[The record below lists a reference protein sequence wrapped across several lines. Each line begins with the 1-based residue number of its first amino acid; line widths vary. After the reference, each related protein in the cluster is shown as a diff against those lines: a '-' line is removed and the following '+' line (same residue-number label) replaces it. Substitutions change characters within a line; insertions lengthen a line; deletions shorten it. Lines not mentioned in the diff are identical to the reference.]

1 MSETY
6 NLEELSQH
14 FTLELNPGNLKEGM
28 KANGATSNDLWKY
41 PVKNLRPIEGFN
53 VRVKNAAYWA
63 RVNRYADSMIEDGY
77 WSHKPMA
84 GYIGRDKETGEEF
97 FFVTAG
103 YTRRDAIDV
112 ANSKLPPD
120 KQIEFVTVV
129 AHPGKT
135 ITRSHLNAL
144 LITEND
150 SAKLEAYE
158 ASVVVKRMFDDGDSV
173 EEIARQVRYST
184 EWVDSLLLL
193 AAAPRELQLMVV
205 DDVIKPT
212 FAIETI
218 KEHGDKALAVLQ
230 EALAR
235 KTGGGEATPSGGAV
249 PAEGL
254 AAAEGAGSEGEDGEQ
269 APAPKKVRLTAKD
282 LIKPEV
288 RKFNNKV
295 QNEAVALYRAASNIK
310 KDAGFNA
317 LTPES
322 REALLQVL
330 AKLEKYEVQDEPA
343 TDPRQVALFEG
354 GNAAGE
360 PAAAGTTADPT

>member
-6 NLEELSQH
+6 NLDELSQH

-63 RVNRYADSMIEDGY
+63 RVHRYADSMIEDGY

-97 FFVTAG
+97 FFFTAG

-135 ITRSHLNAL
+135 ITRSKLNAL

-158 ASVVVKRMFDDGDSV
+158 AAVVVKRMLSDGDSV
-173 EEIARQVRYST
+173 EEIARQVQYST

-193 AAAPRELQLMVV
+193 AAAPTELQLMVV
-205 DDVIKPT
+205 DDVISPT

-218 KEHGDKALAVLQ
+218 KEHGDKALTVLQ

-235 KTGGGEATPSGGAV
+235 KPGGGADAPSGGAGD
-249 PAEGL
+249 AES
-254 AAAEGAGSEGEDGEQ
+254 AGSEGGNCEQ

-330 AKLEKYEVQDEPA
+330 AKLEKYEVQDEPV
-343 TDPRQVALFEG
+343 TDPRQVALFES
-354 GNAAGE
+354 GNAAVA
-360 PAAAGTTADPT
+360 PVAADTTDLA

>member
-6 NLEELSQH
+6 NLDELSQH

-28 KANGATSNDLWKY
+28 KANGATSNDLWKF

-63 RVNRYADSMIEDGY
+63 RVHRYADSMIEDGY

-97 FFVTAG
+97 FFFTAG

-135 ITRSHLNAL
+135 ITRSQLNAL

-184 EWVDSLLLL
+184 EWVDSLLLV
-193 AAAPRELQLMVV
+193 AAAPTELQLMVV

-218 KEHGDKALAVLQ
+218 KEHGDKALTVLQ

-235 KTGGGEATPSGGAV
+235 KTGSGEVAPSGGAA
-249 PAEGL
+249 P
-254 AAAEGAGSEGEDGEQ
+254 AEGAGSEGGDCEQ

-354 GNAAGE
+354 SNGAGA
-360 PAAAGTTADPT
+360 PAAADTTGTADPT